1 MQMRVNRMG
10 GLLLAALLASAA
22 SPWGCAAFAAD
33 QELPLSAEAK
43 TLLMGSR
50 TQEWI
55 VSLEQGISR
64 LRADQPLPSAAYD
77 TVLGA
82 IGAESL
88 PEDPLEA
95 ARELHVASREA
106 DRARRRGMPAPLLR
120 EEIRLAW
127 SASRTFAK
135 DFELRAIPRGE
146 SAARGFAADNRRAW
160 DPYQA
165 GRSSPDGGSPGSG
178 AGGHR

>member
-1 MQMRVNRMG
+1 MHMRLNRMG
-10 GLLLAALLASAA
+10 GLLLAALLASVG
-22 SPWGCAAFAAD
+22 SPWGLAVFAAD
-33 QELPLSAEAK
+33 EELPLSDEAI
-43 TLLMGSR
+43 TLLTGSR
-50 TQEWI
+50 SQEWI

-64 LRADQPLPSAAYD
+64 LRIDQPLPSAAYD

-82 IGAESL
+82 IGAGSL
-88 PEDPLEA
+88 PEDPLGA
-95 ARELHVASREA
+95 ARELHAAACVA

-127 SASRTFAK
+127 SASRKSAK

-165 GRSSPDGGSPGSG
+165 GRSSPDSGSQGSG